1 MASVLKNYDGWKKF
15 LGERVKTAR
24 KMGMRE
30 DTITKLAYEIGSFL
44 DEKID
49 PQNTQERTI
58 KELWDVGDEQD
69 QKTIAKLMVRVA
81 EKNA

>member
-15 LGERVKTAR
+15 LGERVKNA
-24 KMGMRE
+24 KSMGMSE
-30 DTITKLAYEIGSFL
+30 DTIAKLAYEIGSFL

-49 PQNTQERTI
+49 PQNTQERAL

-69 QKTIAKLMVRVA
+69 RQTIAKLMVKMV
-81 EKNA
+81 EKNG

>member
-15 LGERVKTAR
+15 LGDRVKNA
-24 KMGMRE
+24 KSMGMSE
-30 DTITKLAYEIGSFL
+30 DTISKLAYEIGSFL

-49 PQNTQERTI
+49 PQNSQERTI

-69 QKTIAKLMVRVA
+69 RKTIAKLMVRLA

>member
-15 LGERVKTAR
+15 LGDRVKNA
-24 KMGMRE
+24 KSMGMSE
-30 DTITKLAYEIGSFL
+30 DTISKLAYEIGSFL

-69 QKTIAKLMVRVA
+69 RKTIAKLMVRLA